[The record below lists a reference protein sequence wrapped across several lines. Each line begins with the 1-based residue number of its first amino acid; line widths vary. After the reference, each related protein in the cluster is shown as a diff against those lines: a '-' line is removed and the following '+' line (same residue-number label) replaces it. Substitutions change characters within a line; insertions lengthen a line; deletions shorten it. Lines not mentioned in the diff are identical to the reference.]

1 MSHDHATL
9 DAHYDAAIAWMPP
22 DHVILMDETAPITF
36 GELQIAVRKLA
47 TGLRAAGA
55 GPGSLVGY
63 SIPNGLAAFALPL
76 AISRLGSAF
85 MPLHTMV
92 PDEVRC
98 GLLARSRVD
107 FAIVGRESVESFRSI
122 ASGRGDSFR
131 VLALEDLLGSEAG
144 PLPDSVV
151 KPEHPLLL
159 CSSSGTTGVPKPVFL
174 SQRNVASALTAAYD
188 LSSYGPWTNHPA
200 YRAMIAFPQSTS
212 GIMILLG
219 TALLGVC
226 QVFTRS
232 LSPARFL
239 EIADET
245 RVEAF
250 SAPPAWLEAILSV
263 PVTERNRVAGLKGIA
278 VGMDFLA
285 PSLLQRLGE
294 RFPAFDSVAN
304 GYGLVETATV
314 FMVWKG
320 TGRACFEGPTSVLS
334 PCDGLGNEISVRD
347 EEGGI
352 VPPGEEGELWVR
364 GPSAIERYLGS
375 ETGFEDGWFRTG
387 DVVRNLGD
395 GRIELRG
402 RRKYLIK
409 RGGKSVSPLVV
420 QEAVDQTP
428 GVLRSA
434 VVGIPHP
441 LYGEMVWAFV
451 VPRSGEQLTTGSV
464 MKTARGILP
473 THMVPDRV
481 EFVDRIPQG
490 QGVGKID
497 RETLIARGT
506 EILQTIGV

>member
-1 MSHDHATL
+1 MSQNHATL
-9 DAHYDAAIAWMPP
+9 DEHYEAALAWMPSN
-22 DHVILMDETAPITF
+22 HVVLMDETTPITF
-36 GELQIAVRKLA
+36 GELQIAVQKLVA
-47 TGLRAAGA
+47 GLRAAGV
-55 GPGSLVGY
+55 GPGHMVGY
-63 SIPNGLAAFALPL
+63 SVPNGLAAFALPL
-76 AISRLGSAF
+76 AVSRLGAAF
-85 MPLHTMV
+85 MPLHTMI
-92 PDEVRC
+92 PDEARC
-98 GLLARSRVD
+98 GLLAKGRTA
-107 FAIVGRESVESFRSI
+107 FAIVGRDAAENFRSI
-122 ASGRGDSFR
+122 ASTRGYSFR
-131 VLALEDLLGSEAG
+131 VLALEDLLESDAA
-144 PLPDSVV
+144 PLPDSVA

-159 CSSSGTTGVPKPVFL
+159 CSSSGTTGIPKPVL
-174 SQRNVASALTAAYD
+174 LTQRNVASALTAAYD
-188 LSSYGPWTNHPA
+188 LSSYGPWANHPT

-219 TALLGVC
+219 SAFLGVC

-239 EIADET
+239 EIADAT

-263 PVTERNRVAGLKGIA
+263 PVGDQNRVAGLKGIA

-304 GYGLVETATV
+304 GYGLVETSTV

-320 TGRACFEGPTSVLS
+320 TGRACFDGPTGVLS
-334 PCDGLGNEISVRD
+334 PCAGLENEIGVRD
-347 EEGGI
+347 EEGGL
-352 VPPGEEGELWVR
+352 VAPGDEGELWVR
-364 GPSAIERYLGS
+364 GPSVVDRYLGS
-375 ETGFEDGWFRTG
+375 EAGFTDGWFRTG

-451 VPRSGEQLTTGSV
+451 VPRGGEQLTTGSV
-464 MKTARGILP
+464 MKTSRGILP

-481 EFVDRIPQG
+481 EFVDHIPLG
-490 QGVGKID
+490 QGVGKVD
-497 RETLIARGT
+497 REALIARGT
-506 EILQTIGV
+506 ELLQAIGA